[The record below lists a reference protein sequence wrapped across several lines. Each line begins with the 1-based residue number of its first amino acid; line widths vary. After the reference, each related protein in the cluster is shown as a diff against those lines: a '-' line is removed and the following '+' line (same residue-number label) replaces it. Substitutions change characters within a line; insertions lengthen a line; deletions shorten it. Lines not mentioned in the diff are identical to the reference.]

1 MITIQDLYNIVG
13 NKIANETGK
22 AIIRNNFPPQI
33 AEQMCRAID
42 GQERAEHFQRLLREY
57 NEWMQ
62 NQQRQQEMVERF
74 LREDEVFS
82 TITITKTL
90 Y

>member
-22 AIIRNNFPPQI
+22 AIILNNFPPQI

-74 LREDEVFS
+74 LKEYY
-82 TITITKTL
+82 K
-90 Y
+90 